1 MIRRTL
7 SRLSAGP
14 VLSVLLWGAIV
25 CAAASLSGCT
35 AVTIAD
41 LAGRALSHPGV
52 DTIDIRGGKLYESPD
67 LRMRFRP
74 VRELPPPPA
83 PEFRDVP
90 R

>member
-1 MIRRTL
+1 MIRRAL
-7 SRLSAGP
+7 SCLTSGPALS
-14 VLSVLLWGAIV
+14 LLLWVAIA

-52 DTIDIRGGKLYESPD
+52 ETIDIKGGEFYRAAD
-67 LRMRFRP
+67 LHMRFRH